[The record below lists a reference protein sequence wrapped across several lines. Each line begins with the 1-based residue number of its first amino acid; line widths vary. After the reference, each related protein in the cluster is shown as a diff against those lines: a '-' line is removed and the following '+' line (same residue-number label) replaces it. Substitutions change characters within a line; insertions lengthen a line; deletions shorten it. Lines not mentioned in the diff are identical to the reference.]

1 MSHTDITG
9 NFRNPW
15 ISIYQGNGASIS
27 EREPTFCLLSVAAL
41 GVLFLSPNS
50 EMGSNWMLMTI
61 WARCCWSEMIKIFER
76 SVSLKQSEGMLL
88 MHVAA
93 RCPSRLL
100 VLKTASRRAGHPT
113 VSGFYRILFCSLT
126 RIFQV
131 FLSGSVRFSI
141 LSNFLCSEEVI
152 GTGHSKS
159 WNEMGWE
166 KWFLRRML
174 WNFFVNTYRT
184 PKSNGYIRFFLKR

>member
-1 MSHTDITG
+1 
-9 NFRNPW
+9 
-15 ISIYQGNGASIS
+15 
-27 EREPTFCLLSVAAL
+27 
-41 GVLFLSPNS
+41 
-50 EMGSNWMLMTI
+50 
-61 WARCCWSEMIKIFER
+61 MIKILER

-113 VSGFYRILFCSLT
+113 VSGFYRILFCFLT
-126 RIFQV
+126 RI

-159 WNEMGWE
+159 
-166 KWFLRRML
+166 
-174 WNFFVNTYRT
+174 
-184 PKSNGYIRFFLKR
+184 